1 MKDFVEYEEFKSRD
15 NTYSLLIY
23 DIVDDKKRTKFAK
36 YMESY
41 GIRVQ
46 KSAFELRLNNKKLK
60 QMIEGIDK
68 YVSSEDSVKL
78 YKIHNNDDVKCW
90 GCAQN
95 ATNVDYVII

>member
-78 YKIHNNDDVKCW
+78 YKYITTTMSNVGDVPRM
-90 GCAQN
+90 QQM
-95 ATNVDYVII
+95 